1 MIASIT
7 GQVEHVGLTT
17 AVVAVGGFGV
27 QVQATPETLSG
38 LRIGGEVRL
47 DTAYVAR
54 KDESPLLFGFR
65 SPAERE
71 VFEIMLGISGVG
83 PRTAL
88 AVLSVLGPDEVH
100 RAIAQGDP
108 KAFTTVPGIG
118 PKGARRIVLELADK
132 LIVPDRPAPPAAA
145 APVEPWREQVLEALV
160 GLGWNEKDAARG
172 IADALADREELAASG
187 DVATILRTVLAWLGA
202 AKAGT
207 RAGAERGA

>member
-71 VFEIMLGISGVG
+71 VFEIMLGVSGVG

-88 AVLSVLGPDEVH
+88 AVLSVLGPDAVH
-100 RAIAQGDP
+100 RAIAQGDA

-132 LIVPDRPAPPAAA
+132 LIVPDRPAQPAA

-172 IADALADREELAASG
+172 ISDALADREELTAAG
-187 DVATILRTVLAWLGA
+187 DVPTILRTVLAWLGA
-202 AKAGT
+202 AKAGP
-207 RAGAERGA
+207 RVGAERRA

>member
-27 QVQATPETLSG
+27 QVQATPETLAG
-38 LRIGGEVRL
+38 LRPGGEVRL

-71 VFEIMLGISGVG
+71 VFEIMLGVSGVG

-88 AVLSVLGPDEVH
+88 AVLSVLGPDDVH
-100 RAIAQGDP
+100 RAIADGDA
-108 KAFTTVPGIG
+108 KAFTRVPGIG

-132 LIVPDRPAPPAAA
+132 LIVPERPAQPAA
-145 APVEPWREQVLEALV
+145 APVEPWRAQVLEALV
-160 GLGWNEKDAARG
+160 GLGWNEKDASRG
-172 IADALADREELAASG
+172 VDDALAGRDELVASG
-187 DVATILRTVLAWLGA
+187 DVPTILRAVLAWLGA
-202 AKAGT
+202 AKAGSRT
-207 RAGAERGA
+207 AAERGG

>member
-71 VFEIMLGISGVG
+71 VFEIMLGVSGVG

-88 AVLSVLGPDEVH
+88 AVLSVLGPDAVH
-100 RAIAQGDP
+100 RAIAQGDA

-132 LIVPDRPAPPAAA
+132 LIVPDRPAQPAA
-145 APVEPWREQVLEALV
+145 APVEPWRAQVLEALV
-160 GLGWNEKDAARG
+160 SLGWNEKDAARG
-172 IADALADREELAASG
+172 IADALEGREELAASG
-187 DVATILRTVLAWLGA
+187 DVPTILRTVLGWLGA
-202 AKAGT
+202 AKTGP
-207 RAGAERGA
+207 RATAERGV

>member
-27 QVQATPETLSG
+27 QVQATPETLAG
-38 LRIGGEVRL
+38 LRIGREVRL

-54 KDESPLLFGFR
+54 KDEAPLLFGFR
-65 SPAERE
+65 SPSERE
-71 VFEIMLGISGVG
+71 VFEIMLGVSGVG

-88 AVLSVLGPDEVH
+88 AVLSVLGPDDVH
-100 RAIAQGDP
+100 RAIAQGDA

-132 LIVPDRPAPPAAA
+132 LIVPDRPAQPAAA
-145 APVEPWREQVLEALV
+145 PMEPWRAQVLEALV
-160 GLGWNEKDAARG
+160 GLGWQEKDAARG
-172 IADALADREELAASG
+172 IADALAGREELAASG
-187 DVATILRTVLAWLGA
+187 DVPTILRTVLAWLGA
-202 AKAGT
+202 AKAGA
-207 RAGAERGA
+207 RAGAERGV

>member
-71 VFEIMLGISGVG
+71 VFEIMLGVSGVG

-88 AVLSVLGPDEVH
+88 AVLSVLGPDAVH
-100 RAIAQGDP
+100 RAIAQGDA

-132 LIVPDRPAPPAAA
+132 LIVPDRPAQPAAA
-145 APVEPWREQVLEALV
+145 APMEPWREQVLEALV

-172 IADALADREELAASG
+172 IADALAGREELTASG
-187 DVATILRTVLAWLGA
+187 DVPAILRTVLAWLGA

>member
-71 VFEIMLGISGVG
+71 VFELMLGISGVG

-145 APVEPWREQVLEALV
+145 PVEPWREQVLEALV
-160 GLGWNEKDAARG
+160 GLGWNEKDASRG

-187 DVATILRTVLAWLGA
+187 DVATILRTVLAWLGTA
-202 AKAGT
+202 RAGA

>member
-17 AVVAVGGFGV
+17 AVVTVGGFGV
-27 QVQATPETLSG
+27 QVQATPETLAG
-38 LRIGGEVRL
+38 LRTGGQVRL

-65 SPAERE
+65 SPEERE
-71 VFEIMLGISGVG
+71 VFETMLGVSGVG

-88 AVLSVLGPDEVH
+88 AVLSVLGPAAVH
-100 RAIAQGDP
+100 RAIAEGDA

-132 LIVPDRPAPPAAA
+132 LIVPERPARPAD
-145 APVEPWREQVLEALV
+145 APAEPWRAQVLEALV

-172 IADALADREELAASG
+172 VEDALAGREELAASG
-187 DVATILRTVLAWLGA
+187 DVPLILRTVLAWLGA
-202 AKAGT
+202 AKAGSRT
-207 RAGAERGA
+207 AAERGV

>member
-17 AVVAVGGFGV
+17 AVVAVAGFGV
-27 QVQATPETLSG
+27 QVQATPETLAG
-38 LRIGGEVRL
+38 LRIGREVRL

-71 VFEIMLGISGVG
+71 VFEIMLGVSGVG

-88 AVLSVLGPDEVH
+88 AVLSVLGPDDVH
-100 RAIAQGDP
+100 RAIAQGDA

-132 LIVPDRPAPPAAA
+132 LIVPDRPAQPAAA
-145 APVEPWREQVLEALV
+145 PMEPWRPQVLEALV
-160 GLGWNEKDAARG
+160 GLGWSEKDAARG

-187 DVATILRTVLAWLGA
+187 DVPTILRTVLGWLGA
-202 AKAGT
+202 AKAGS

>member
-7 GQVEHVGLTT
+7 GQVEHVGLPT
-17 AVVAVGGFGV
+17 AVGAVGGFGV

-71 VFEIMLGISGVG
+71 VFEIMLGVSGVG

-88 AVLSVLGPDEVH
+88 AVLSVLGPDDVH
-100 RAIAQGDP
+100 RAIAQGDA
-108 KAFTTVPGIG
+108 KAFTAVPGIG

-132 LIVPDRPAPPAAA
+132 LIVPDRPAPAAA

-172 IADALADREELAASG
+172 VADALAGREELIASG
-187 DVATILRTVLAWLGA
+187 DVPAILRTVLAWLGA
-202 AKAGT
+202 AKAGA

>member
-7 GQVEHVGLTT
+7 GQVEHVGPTT

-27 QVQATPETLSG
+27 QVQATPETLAG
-38 LRIGGEVRL
+38 LRIGREVRL

-54 KDESPLLFGFR
+54 KDEAPLLFGFR

-71 VFEIMLGISGVG
+71 VFEIMLGVGGVG

-88 AVLSVLGPDEVH
+88 AVLSVLGPEDVH
-100 RAIAQGDP
+100 RAIAQGDA
-108 KAFTTVPGIG
+108 KAFTAVPGIG

-132 LIVPDRPAPPAAA
+132 LIVPERPAPAA
-145 APVEPWREQVLEALV
+145 APVEPWRAQVLEALV
-160 GLGWNEKDAARG
+160 GLGWNEKDAAREV
-172 IADALADREELAASG
+172 ADALADHEELAASG
-187 DVATILRTVLAWLGA
+187 DVPAILRTVLARLGA

-207 RAGAERGA
+207 RTAAERGA

>member
-71 VFEIMLGISGVG
+71 VFEIMLGVS
-83 PRTAL
+83 PNWAL
-88 AVLSVLGPDEVH
+88 AITAAVLMVYVVLGGAHADILTDGVQGLIMV
-100 RAIAQGDP
+100 AIAVQ
-108 KAFTTVPGIG
+108 
-118 PKGARRIVLELADK
+118 
-132 LIVPDRPAPPAAA
+132 
-145 APVEPWREQVLEALV
+145 
-160 GLGWNEKDAARG
+160 
-172 IADALADREELAASG
+172 
-187 DVATILRTVLAWLGA
+187 
-202 AKAGT
+202 
-207 RAGAERGA
+207 

>member
-145 APVEPWREQVLEALV
+145 PVEPWREQVLEALV

-172 IADALADREELAASG
+172 VADALAGREELTASG

-202 AKAGT
+202 ARTGA
-207 RAGAERGA
+207 RAGAERGT

>member
-7 GQVEHVGLTT
+7 GQVEHVGLTA

-145 APVEPWREQVLEALV
+145 PVEPWREQVLEALV

-172 IADALADREELAASG
+172 IADALADREDLTASG

-202 AKAGT
+202 AKAGA
-207 RAGAERGA
+207 RAGAERGT

>member
-108 KAFTTVPGIG
+108 KAFTAVPGIG

-132 LIVPDRPAPPAAA
+132 LIVPDRPAPPAA

-187 DVATILRTVLAWLGA
+187 DVATVLRTVLAWLGA
-202 AKAGT
+202 AKAGA
-207 RAGAERGA
+207 RAGAERGS

>member
-7 GQVEHVGLTT
+7 GQVEHVGLST

-38 LRIGGEVRL
+38 LRVGGEVRL

-71 VFEIMLGISGVG
+71 VFEIMLGVSGVG

-88 AVLSVLGPDEVH
+88 AVLSVLGPDDVH
-100 RAIAQGDP
+100 RAIAQGDA

-132 LIVPDRPAPPAAA
+132 LIVPDRPAQPAAA
-145 APVEPWREQVLEALV
+145 PMEPWRAQVLEALV

-187 DVATILRTVLAWLGA
+187 DVPAILRAVLGWLGA
-202 AKAGT
+202 AKAGP
-207 RAGAERGA
+207 RVGAERRA

>member
-145 APVEPWREQVLEALV
+145 PVEPWREQVLEALV

-172 IADALADREELAASG
+172 IADALADREELTDSG

-202 AKAGT
+202 ARTGA
-207 RAGAERGA
+207 RAGAERGT

>member
-71 VFEIMLGISGVG
+71 VFEIMLGVSGVG

-88 AVLSVLGPDEVH
+88 AVLSVLGPDDVH
-100 RAIAQGDP
+100 RAIAQGDA

-132 LIVPDRPAPPAAA
+132 LIVPDRPAQPAAA
-145 APVEPWREQVLEALV
+145 PMEPWRAQVLEALV

-187 DVATILRTVLAWLGA
+187 DVPAILRAVLGWLGA
-202 AKAGT
+202 AKAGS
-207 RAGAERGA
+207 RAGAERRA

>member
-132 LIVPDRPAPPAAA
+132 LIVPDRPAPSAA

-172 IADALADREELAASG
+172 IADALADREELTASG

-202 AKAGT
+202 ARTGA
-207 RAGAERGA
+207 RAGAERGT

>member
-71 VFEIMLGISGVG
+71 E
-83 PRTAL
+83 RDRE
-88 AVLSVLGPDEVH
+88 DEWS
-100 RAIAQGDP
+100 
-108 KAFTTVPGIG
+108 
-118 PKGARRIVLELADK
+118 
-132 LIVPDRPAPPAAA
+132 A
-145 APVEPWREQVLEALV
+145 APAL
-160 GLGWNEKDAARG
+160 GRG
-172 IADALADREELAASG
+172 RDR
-187 DVATILRTVLAWLGA
+187 
-202 AKAGT
+202 
-207 RAGAERGA
+207 

>member
-71 VFEIMLGISGVG
+71 VFEIMLGVSGVG

-88 AVLSVLGPDEVH
+88 AVLSVLGPDDVH
-100 RAIAQGDP
+100 RAIAQGDA

-132 LIVPDRPAPPAAA
+132 LIVPDRPAQPAA
-145 APVEPWREQVLEALV
+145 APVEPWRAQVLEALV

-172 IADALADREELAASG
+172 ITDALADREELAASG
-187 DVATILRTVLAWLGA
+187 DVPAILRAVLGWLGA
-202 AKAGT
+202 AKAGP
-207 RAGAERGA
+207 RVGAERRA

>member
-71 VFEIMLGISGVG
+71 VFEIMLGVSGVG

-88 AVLSVLGPDEVH
+88 AVLSVLGPDDVH
-100 RAIAQGDP
+100 RAIAQGDA

-118 PKGARRIVLELADK
+118 PKGARRIMLELADK
-132 LIVPDRPAPPAAA
+132 LIVPDRPAPAAA

-172 IADALADREELAASG
+172 IADALAGREELSASG
-187 DVATILRTVLAWLGA
+187 DVSAILRTVLAWLGA
-202 AKAGT
+202 AKAGART
-207 RAGAERGA
+207 GAERGA

>member
-27 QVQATPETLSG
+27 QVQATPETLSA
-38 LRIGGEVRL
+38 LRTGREVRL

-54 KDESPLLFGFR
+54 KDEAPLLFGFR

-71 VFEIMLGISGVG
+71 VFEIMLGVSGVG

-88 AVLSVLGPDEVH
+88 AVLSVLGPDDVH
-100 RAIAQGDP
+100 RAIAEGDA

-132 LIVPDRPAPPAAA
+132 LIVPDRPAQPAA
-145 APVEPWREQVLEALV
+145 APVEPWRAQVLEALV
-160 GLGWNEKDAARG
+160 GLGWHEKDAARG
-172 IADALADREELAASG
+172 ITDALDGREELTASG
-187 DVATILRTVLAWLGA
+187 DVPAILRTVLAWLGA
-202 AKAGT
+202 AKAGSRT
-207 RAGAERGA
+207 AAGRGD

>member
-145 APVEPWREQVLEALV
+145 PVEPWREQVLEALV

-172 IADALADREELAASG
+172 IADALADREELTASG
-187 DVATILRTVLAWLGA
+187 DVATILRTVLAWLGTA
-202 AKAGT
+202 RTGA
-207 RAGAERGA
+207 RAGAERGT

>member
-145 APVEPWREQVLEALV
+145 PVEPWREQVLEALV

-172 IADALADREELAASG
+172 IADALTDREELAASG

-202 AKAGT
+202 AKAGA

>member
-145 APVEPWREQVLEALV
+145 PVEPWREQVLEALV

-172 IADALADREELAASG
+172 IADALADREELTASG

-202 AKAGT
+202 ARTGA
-207 RAGAERGA
+207 RAGAERGT

>member
-1 MIASIT
+1 VIASIT

-38 LRIGGEVRL
+38 LRLGGEVRL

-71 VFEIMLGISGVG
+71 VFEIMLGVSGVG

-88 AVLSVLGPDEVH
+88 AVLSVLGPDAVH
-100 RAIAQGDP
+100 RAIAQGDA

-132 LIVPDRPAPPAAA
+132 LIVPDRPAQPAA
-145 APVEPWREQVLEALV
+145 APVEPWRAQVLEALV
-160 GLGWNEKDAARG
+160 SLGWNEKDAARG
-172 IADALADREELAASG
+172 IADALDGRAELAASG
-187 DVATILRTVLAWLGA
+187 DVPTILRTVLGWLGA
-202 AKAGT
+202 AKTGP
-207 RAGAERGA
+207 RATAERGV

>member
-17 AVVAVGGFGV
+17 AVVSVGGFGV
-27 QVQATPETLSG
+27 QVHATAETLSG
-38 LRIGGEVRL
+38 LRTGAEVRL

-54 KDESPLLFGFR
+54 KDEAPLLFGFR
-65 SPAERE
+65 GAAERE
-71 VFEIMLGISGVG
+71 VFEIMLGVSGVG

-88 AVLSVLGPDEVH
+88 AVLSVLGPDDVH
-100 RAIAQGDP
+100 RAIAQGDA
-108 KAFTTVPGIG
+108 KAFTRVPGIG

-132 LIVPDRPAPPAAA
+132 LIVPERPAAPAA
-145 APVEPWREQVLEALV
+145 APVEPWRAQLLEALV

-172 IADALADREELAASG
+172 IADALADRDDLVASG
-187 DVATILRTVLAWLGA
+187 DVPVLLRTVLAWLGA

-207 RAGAERGA
+207 RSAAERGA

>member
-7 GQVEHVGLTT
+7 GHVEHVGSTS

-27 QVQATPETLSG
+27 QVQATPETLAG
-38 LRIGGEVRL
+38 LRLGGEVRL

-65 SPAERE
+65 GPAERE
-71 VFEIMLGISGVG
+71 VFEIMLGVSGVG

-88 AVLSVLGPDEVH
+88 AVLAVLGPGDVH
-100 RAIAQGDP
+100 RAIADGDAT
-108 KAFTTVPGIG
+108 AFTRVPGIG

-132 LIVPDRPAPPAAA
+132 LIVPDRPAQPGPAS
-145 APVEPWREQVLEALV
+145 VEPWRAQVLEALV

-172 IADALADREELAASG
+172 IDDALADREELAASG
-187 DVATILRTVLAWLGA
+187 NVPTILRTVLAWLGA
-202 AKAGT
+202 AKAGA
-207 RAGAERGA
+207 RAGRGS